1 MRDTGQRLPTPLTDV
16 AVILSNSMD
25 MDSNAEEHEVQE
37 VAAGDPSR
45 DIEGRAF
52 WRHWRLTL

>member
-16 AVILSNSMD
+16 AVLLSMD
-25 MDSNAEEHEVQE
+25 MNSIAEEHEVQE

-45 DIEGRAF
+45 DFEGRAF
-52 WRHWRLTL
+52 WRHWRMSL

>member
-1 MRDTGQRLPTPLTDV
+1 VRDTGQRLPTPLTDV

>member
-1 MRDTGQRLPTPLTDV
+1 MRDTGQRLPTPLTDL
-16 AVILSNSMD
+16 AVILSMD